1 MYPANSCWLVVSR
14 RCAAEKLCTSL
25 VRPSMAWLT
34 RQPLSPLGSST
45 ASQTLELVVSVVQR
59 MAASSVP
66 SPSQS
71 PKAKG
76 ERKSPLAGYFR
87 VALPPR

>member
-45 ASQTLELVVSVVQR
+45 ASQTLELVVSVV
-59 MAASSVP
+59 
-66 SPSQS
+66 
-71 PKAKG
+71 
-76 ERKSPLAGYFR
+76 
-87 VALPPR
+87 